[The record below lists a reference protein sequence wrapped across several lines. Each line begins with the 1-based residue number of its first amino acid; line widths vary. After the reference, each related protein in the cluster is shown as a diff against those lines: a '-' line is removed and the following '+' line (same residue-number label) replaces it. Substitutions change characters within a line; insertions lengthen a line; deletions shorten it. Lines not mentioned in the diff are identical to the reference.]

1 MGDEQRIIFDP
12 FSLDL
17 VNECLWQG
25 SKAIKLRPKAF
36 AVLNYLL
43 ARPGQ
48 LVTKEKLLNSAWPE
62 AFVSDAVLKVT
73 IRQLREALDDDP
85 KSPRFIET
93 AHRRGYR
100 FIGQIAESE
109 QVTPNQEVGSVRT
122 IPSSHL
128 PAEDSSWG
136 FVGRDEALT
145 RMRSWLQKML
155 EGERQIIF
163 VTGEAGIG
171 KTALVDTFVRS
182 IASDRR
188 IRIGRGQCLEQYG
201 TGEAYLPLLEA
212 IGRLCREQAHVV
224 DVLHAHA
231 PMWLLQMPSLVS
243 ASDRELLNRGI
254 SGATRERMLRE
265 IGEALEALTSEQP
278 LVLILEDL
286 HWSDYS
292 TLDLISY
299 LATQR
304 QPAHLMLI
312 GTYRTA
318 ELIVSGH
325 PLKAVKQEL
334 LAKQQCEELPLQYLN
349 EDAVGKYLSIRFPGN
364 RFPDGLAT
372 LIHERTEGN
381 PLFMV
386 NAVDFLVAEG
396 LIVEH
401 ETRWELVVEI
411 EKVEVGV
418 PDSIKQMIEK
428 QLDHLDAEKQRTLEA
443 ASVAGA
449 EFSTLAVVAGLGE
462 DRALVEARCDEL
474 ARRHQFIQDRGVQ
487 ELPNGEAST
496 RYGFIHALY
505 QNILYERISASR
517 LVQLHRRIGERGEDV
532 YGENAGEIAAEL
544 AMHFDR
550 GRDYKRAA
558 KHFQQAADNAIRR
571 FAYREAVGL
580 ARRGLELL
588 RKLPDTAE
596 RAEQE
601 LLMQLTLGVPLIATE
616 GYAAPDVGSVYLK
629 ARELCQ
635 QLGGTADVSEVLWGL
650 RTYHTLRAEFATA
663 REIAEEFLRLAERL
677 SYPGLAM
684 RGHWAMEIIFFHL
697 GEFTLALEHYEKALS
712 FYDPKHYLDDAF
724 LYVQNPGVAMRCFAA
739 WSLWFLGQPQQA
751 LERIQEALRLARELS
766 EPHGL
771 AQALFFAAILHQLRR
786 EERKAQENAE
796 AAIAVSREHG
806 LALYQAMSTATRGWA
821 LILQERQEEAIEQ
834 MGEGLTDHRLA
845 GAEVLLPHFLALL
858 VEAFAKTGQVEEG
871 LRILEEA
878 LAVVHRN
885 GERYY
890 LAELYRI
897 KGDLILLQATD
908 RGLSRAARSGV
919 PVLEARRS
927 DVAGAEACFHQ
938 SIKIARQQKAKSW
951 ELRAGM
957 SLARLYQ
964 NQNKRAEAHG
974 LLEPIYNKFTEGFD
988 TADLREAK
996 ALLDELSKSGADMNR
1011 RRPNLN

>member
-1 MGDEQRIIFDP
+1 VGNEQRIIFDS

-43 ARPGQ
+43 ERPGQ
-48 LVTKEKLLNSAWPE
+48 LVTKEELLNSIWPE
-62 AFVSDAVLKVT
+62 TFVSDAVLKVT

-128 PAEDSSWG
+128 PAEDSCWG

-505 QNILYERISASR
+505 QNILYERMSASR

-532 YGENAGEIAAEL
+532 YRENAGEIAAEL

-739 WSLWFLGQPQQA
+739 WSLWFLGQPEQA

-771 AQALFFAAILHQLRR
+771 AQALFFAAVLHQLRR

-821 LILQERQEEAIEQ
+821 LILQERQEEGIQQ
-834 MGEGLTDHRLA
+834 MGEGLAAHRLT
-845 GAEVLLPHFLALL
+845 GAEVILPHFLAVL
-858 VEAFAKTGQVEEG
+858 VEAFAKTRQVDEG
-871 LRILEEA
+871 LRVLEEA

-927 DVAGAEACFHQ
+927 EVAEAEACFHQ

-964 NQNKRAEAHG
+964 DQNKRAEAHG
-974 LLEPIYNKFTEGFD
+974 LLEPIYNRFTEGFD

>member
-1 MGDEQRIIFDP
+1 MGNEPQIIFNP

-17 VNECLWQG
+17 VNECLWLG
-25 SKAIKLRPKAF
+25 SQAIKLRPKAF

-43 ARPGQ
+43 EHPGQ
-48 LVTKEKLLNSAWPE
+48 LVTKEELLNSIWPE
-62 AFVSDAVLKVT
+62 TFVSDAVLKVT
-73 IRQLREALDDDP
+73 IRQLREALNDDP

-100 FIGQIAESE
+100 FIGELTASE
-109 QVTPNQEVGSVRT
+109 QMTADPVGRVRT
-122 IPSSHL
+122 TPSSGL
-128 PAEDSSWG
+128 PGEDLSWG

-145 RMRSWLQKML
+145 RMQHWLQKML
-155 EGERQIIF
+155 AGERQIIF

-171 KTALVDTFVRS
+171 KTALVDTFACS
-182 IASDRR
+182 IASDQR

-201 TGEAYLPLLEA
+201 TGEAYLPVLEA
-212 IGRLCREQAHVV
+212 IGRLCGEQPHVV
-224 DVLHAHA
+224 DVLHGHA

-243 ASDRELLNRGI
+243 DSDRALLNRGV
-254 SGATRERMLRE
+254 SGATRERMMRE
-265 IGEALEALTSEQP
+265 MGEALEALTAEMP

-299 LATQR
+299 LARQR
-304 QPAHLMLI
+304 ASAHLMLI
-312 GTYRTA
+312 GTYRAA

-334 LAKQQCEELPLQYLN
+334 LAKQQCEELPLEYLN
-349 EDAVGKYLSIRFPGN
+349 EEAVGKYLAIRFPGN
-364 RFPDGLAT
+364 RFPAGLAR

-386 NAVDFLVAEG
+386 NAVDFLVTEG

-401 ETRWELVVEI
+401 EQGSELVVEI
-411 EKVEVGV
+411 GKVEVGV

-428 QLDHLDAEKQRTLEA
+428 QLDHLDADKRRTLEA
-443 ASVAGA
+443 ASVAGV
-449 EFSTLAVVAGLGE
+449 EFPTVAVAAGLGE
-462 DRALVEARCDEL
+462 DRTLVEARCDEL
-474 ARRHQFIQDRGVQ
+474 AGQHQFIQDRGVQ
-487 ELPNGEAST
+487 ALPNGEASP
-496 RYGFIHALY
+496 RYSFIHALY
-505 QNILYERISASR
+505 QNVLYERMSASR
-517 LVQLHRRIGERGEDV
+517 RVQLHRRIGERGEDI
-532 YGENAGEIAAEL
+532 YGENAREIAAEL

-550 GRDYKRAA
+550 GRDYERAA
-558 KHFQQAADNAIRR
+558 KHFQQAANNAIRR

-588 RKLPDTAE
+588 RKLPNTAK

-616 GYAAPDVGSVYLK
+616 GYAAPDVGNVYLK
-629 ARELCQ
+629 ARELCH
-635 QLGGTADVSEVLWGL
+635 QLGGNADVSEVLWGL

-663 REIAEEFLRLAERL
+663 RQIAEEFLRLAERL

-684 RGHWAMEIIFFHL
+684 RGHWAMEIIFLHL
-697 GEFTLALEHYEKALS
+697 GEFTLALDHYEKALS
-712 FYDPKHYLDDAF
+712 FYDPDHHLDDAF

-739 WSLWFLGQPQQA
+739 WSLWFLGQPDQA
-751 LERIQEALRLARELS
+751 LERIHDAVDLARELF

-771 AQALFFAAILHQLRR
+771 AQALFFAAVLHQLRR
-786 EERKAQENAE
+786 EERKAQEDAE

-806 LALYQAMSTATRGWA
+806 LSLYQAMSTATRGWA
-821 LILQERQEEAIEQ
+821 LILQGQHEEGMKQ
-834 MGEGLTDHRLA
+834 MGEGLAAHRLT
-845 GAEVLLPHFLALL
+845 GAEVILPHFLALM
-858 VEAFAKTGQVEEG
+858 VEAFAKAGQVEEG
-871 LRILEEA
+871 LRVLDEA
-878 LAVVHRN
+878 LAVIHRN

-897 KGDLILLQATD
+897 KGELLLLQATE
-908 RGLSRAARSGV
+908 RGPAQAA
-919 PVLEARRS
+919 
-927 DVAGAEACFHQ
+927 AEECFDQ

-951 ELRAGM
+951 ELRAVM

-964 NQNKRAEAHG
+964 DQNKRAEAHS
-974 LLEPIYNKFTEGFD
+974 LLEQIYRNFTEGFD

-996 ALLDELSKSGADMNR
+996 ALLDELAGASADVR
-1011 RRPNLN
+1011 TS

>member
-1 MGDEQRIIFDP
+1 VGNEPQIVFNP

-17 VNECLWQG
+17 VNECLWRG
-25 SKAIKLRPKAF
+25 SQAIKLRPKAF
-36 AVLNYLL
+36 AVLNYLIE
-43 ARPGQ
+43 RRGQ
-48 LVTKEKLLNSAWPE
+48 LVTKEELLNSIWPQT
-62 AFVSDAVLKVT
+62 FVSDAVLKVT

-100 FIGQIAESE
+100 FIGQLAESA
-109 QVTPNQEVGSVRT
+109 PAGRVGSVST
-122 IPSSHL
+122 TPSAGL
-128 PAEDSSWG
+128 PGEDLSSG

-145 RMRSWLQKML
+145 RMQNWLQKML
-155 EGERQIIF
+155 AGERQVIF

-182 IASDRR
+182 IASDQR
-188 IRIGRGQCLEQYG
+188 IRICLGQCLEQYG
-201 TGEAYLPLLEA
+201 TGEAYLPVLEA
-212 IGRLCREQAHVV
+212 IGRLCREQPQVV
-224 DVLHAHA
+224 DVLQAHA

-243 ASDRELLNRGI
+243 ESDRELLNRGV

-265 IGEALEALTSEQP
+265 MAEALEVLTAEMP

-299 LATQR
+299 LARQR
-304 QPAHLMLI
+304 QPAHLMLL
-312 GTYRTA
+312 GTYRTV

-334 LAKQQCEELPLQYLN
+334 LAKQQCEELPLEYLN
-349 EDAVGKYLSIRFPGN
+349 EEAVGKYLAIRFPGN
-364 RFPDGLAT
+364 RFPVELAK
-372 LIHERTEGN
+372 LVHERTEGN

-386 NAVDFLVAEG
+386 NAVDYLVTEG
-396 LIVEH
+396 LIVAPEPGS
-401 ETRWELVVEI
+401 ELVVAMQ
-411 EKVEVGV
+411 KVEVGV
-418 PDSIKQMIEK
+418 PDSIRQMIER
-428 QLDHLDAEKQRTLEA
+428 QLDHLEADEQRTLEA
-443 ASVAGA
+443 ASVAGV
-449 EFSTLAVVAGLGE
+449 EFSTAAVVAGLGE
-462 DRALVEARCDEL
+462 DRTLVEARFDEL
-474 ARRHQFIQDRGVQ
+474 ARQHQFIQDRGAQ
-487 ELPNGEAST
+487 ELPNGEPST

-505 QNILYERISASR
+505 QNVLYERMSESR
-517 LVQLHRRIGERGEDV
+517 RVQLHRRIGERGEDI
-532 YGENAGEIAAEL
+532 YGENAREIAAEL

-550 GRDYKRAA
+550 GLDYERAA
-558 KHFQQAADNAIRR
+558 KHFQQAANNAIRR

-588 RKLPDTAE
+588 RKLPSTAK

-616 GYAAPDVGSVYLK
+616 GYAAPDVGDVYLK

-663 REIAEEFLRLAERL
+663 RQIGEELLRLAERL

-684 RGHWAMEIIFFHL
+684 RGHWAMEIIFLHL
-697 GEFTLALEHYEKALS
+697 GEFTLALDHYEKALS
-712 FYDPKHYLDDAF
+712 FYDPDHHLDDAF

-739 WSLWFLGQPQQA
+739 WSLWFLGQPDQA
-751 LERIQEALRLARELS
+751 LEQIHEAVDLARELF

-771 AQALFFAAILHQLRR
+771 AQALFFAAVLHQLRR
-786 EERKAQENAE
+786 EARKAQEDAE

-821 LILQERQEEAIEQ
+821 LILQGQQEEGIAQ
-834 MGEGLTDHRLA
+834 MGEGLAAHRLT
-845 GAEVLLPHFLALL
+845 GAEVILPHFLALL
-858 VEAFAKTGQVEEG
+858 VEAFAKAGQVEEG
-871 LRILEEA
+871 LRVLDEA
-878 LAVVHRN
+878 LAVIHRN

-897 KGDLILLQATD
+897 KGELLLLQATD
-908 RGLSRAARSGV
+908 RHPSRAAAGGQA
-919 PVLEARRS
+919 VLHPQA
-927 DVAGAEACFHQ
+927 DQAEECFHQ
-938 SIKIARQQKAKSW
+938 SIKIARQQNAKSW
-951 ELRAGM
+951 ELRAVM

-964 NQNKRAEAHG
+964 DQNQRAEAHG
-974 LLEPIYNKFTEGFD
+974 LLERIYSNFTEGFD

-996 ALLDELSKSGADMNR
+996 ALLEELSRASADVR
-1011 RRPNLN
+1011 TT

>member
-1 MGDEQRIIFDP
+1 VGNEQRIIFDP

-48 LVTKEKLLNSAWPE
+48 LVTKEELLNSIWPE
-62 AFVSDAVLKVT
+62 TFVSDAVLKVT

-136 FVGRDEALT
+136 FVGRGEALT

-364 RFPDGLAT
+364 RFPDGLAR

-418 PDSIKQMIEK
+418 PESIKQMIEK

-821 LILQERQEEAIEQ
+821 LILQERQEEGIQQ
-834 MGEGLTDHRLA
+834 MGEGLAAHRLT
-845 GAEVLLPHFLALL
+845 GAEVILPHFLAVL
-858 VEAFAKTGQVEEG
+858 VEAFAKTRQVDEG
-871 LRILEEA
+871 LRVLEEA

-927 DVAGAEACFHQ
+927 EVAEAEACFHQ

-951 ELRAGM
+951 ELRAAM

-996 ALLDELSKSGADMNR
+996 ALLDELSKSGTDMNR
-1011 RRPNLN
+1011 RAGLI